1 MKTLRYLPILLFA
14 ITFFSSCNSAKKIS
28 YYIKDYN
35 DTTMKASDSVR
46 KYKEPLIQKNDLLS
60 IFVYS
65 EATDEGKTDAMYNL
79 PTPEGDAA
87 KGVVEGYLVDNSGN
101 ILFPRIGTV
110 RAEGLTKAQLADI
123 IEKKINEKDTVLT
136 NPSVIV
142 KLLNFRVTVLG
153 DVTKPGP
160 VTTPGEK
167 LTILEAIGL
176 AGDVTVY
183 GKKDDVIVAR
193 DVNGKIEY
201 GRINLSSRKLYE
213 SPYYYLQQNDVVF
226 VNPEKNK
233 AIFSEQLF
241 NQRLSIT
248 LSVISIAVLIYTLFK

>member
-1 MKTLRYLPILLFA
+1 MKTLHYLPILFLA
-14 ITFFSSCNSAKKIS
+14 IAFFTSCNSSKKIS
-28 YYIKDYN
+28 HYVKDYD

-46 KYKEPLIQKNDLLS
+46 KYLEPLIQKNDLLS

-87 KGVVEGYLVDNSGN
+87 KRVVEGYLVDNNGY
-101 ILFPRIGTV
+101 ILFPRIGSV
-110 RAEGLTKAQLADI
+110 RAEGLNKTELAAI
-123 IEKKINEKDTVLT
+123 IAKKINEKDTVLK
-136 NPSVIV
+136 NPAVIV

-153 DVTKPGP
+153 DVTRPGP

-176 AGDVTVY
+176 AGDITVY
-183 GKKDDVIVAR
+183 GKKNDVIVAR
-193 DVNGKIEY
+193 EVNGKIEY
-201 GRINLSSRKLYE
+201 GTVDLSTRKLYE
-213 SPYYYLQQNDVVF
+213 SPYFYLKQNDVVF

-233 AIFSEQLF
+233 AVFNDQLLI
-241 NQRLSIT
+241 QRLSIV
-248 LSVISIAVLIYTLFK
+248 LSLISIAVLIYSVFK